1 MKILFHLN
9 CLERGGAERVVSTLA
24 NTMVAEG
31 HQVIIATEWI
41 GDNEY
46 EIDNR
51 IQRIMVGPKGTDAGK
66 GRMVIAGLRVKYLKE
81 CIKEQKPDVT
91 IAFARKAGYRLLM
104 ANRFNT
110 IPTIISVR
118 INPVGAYDGRMDKIM
133 IPLLYPRADGC
144 VFQTE
149 KIKEWFPDYLQKKSC
164 IIFNPVND
172 KYLTA
177 KRVDNPKKSIVNSS
191 RIVDFKNQKLL
202 VEAFSDI
209 NKKYPEYELYFYG
222 GDSKDGTWEDLEAT
236 IDRENLIG
244 KVHLCGEHDDLEELI
259 PQHEIYVLSSNEEGM
274 PNALL
279 EAMTM
284 GMPVISTDCAGGGAR
299 AVIDDGVNGLLVPVC
314 DRTAMA
320 EAILKLIE
328 NKDFASNLASEAA
341 KLRESLS
348 TDKIIDQW
356 LDYIELVIACRK

>member
-41 GDNEY
+41 GENEY

-51 IQRIMVGPKGTDAGK
+51 IQRIMVGPKETDEGK
-66 GRMVIAGLRVKYLKE
+66 GRIVTACLRIKYLKD
-81 CIKEQKPDVT
+81 CIREQKPDVT

-104 ANRFNT
+104 ANRFNK

-149 KIKEWFPDYLQKKSC
+149 KIKEWFPNYLQRKSC

-236 IDRENLIG
+236 IVKENLVG
-244 KVHLCGEHDDLEELI
+244 KVHLCGEHDNLEELI

-284 GMPVISTDCAGGGAR
+284 GMPVISTDCEGGGAR
-299 AVIDDGVNGLLVPVC
+299 AVIEDGINGLLVPIK
-314 DRTAMA
+314 DREAMA
-320 EAILKLIE
+320 SAINRLIE
-328 NKDFASNLASEAA
+328 DKELATSISENAA
-341 KLRESLS
+341 KIRERIS
-348 TDKIIDQW
+348 TDRIIDQW
-356 LDYIELVIACRK
+356 TDYMVKCIQLCK